1 MVPPMA
7 RYVVKD
13 TSTGKRYKGLNLA
26 QASNKAKL
34 DAGDA
39 GWAIGEHGRADTDTH
54 TIRRQS
60 GRIKKQEKSDYGSY
74 DPGFAFR

>member
-1 MVPPMA
+1 MA

-34 DAGDA
+34 DAGELK
-39 GWAIGEHGRADTDTH
+39 WATEEHGRADTDQH
-54 TIRRQS
+54 VVRKQS
-60 GRIKKQEKSDYGSY
+60 EGR
-74 DPGFAFR
+74 PGFAFR